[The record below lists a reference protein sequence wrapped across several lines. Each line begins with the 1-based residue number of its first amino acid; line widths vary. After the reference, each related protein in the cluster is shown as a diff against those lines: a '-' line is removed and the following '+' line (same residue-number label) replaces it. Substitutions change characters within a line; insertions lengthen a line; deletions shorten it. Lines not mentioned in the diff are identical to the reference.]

1 MNDSNAWRRARR
13 VVPNANILVQTHR
26 LTKIYGGRSEGA
38 VQVRALDHV
47 DLTVH
52 EGEMLAVMGPS
63 GSGKSTLLNMLGA
76 LDTPTSGDV
85 AIAGQRLTEV
95 ENLARFRAQMVG
107 FVFQMH
113 NLIPTLTAME
123 NVEVPLRGQRMSGAG
138 YSGRQR
144 RERARE
150 MLALVGLSDRENHV
164 PAQLSGGQRQRVA
177 IARALVNDPRLIL
190 ADEPTGNL
198 DSTSGDQVMNLIRD
212 LNQSHGTTILVV
224 THDRQVAQCTERII
238 SMLDGKIV
246 DEHWVSDPLTE
257 DLRNLAQSNLG
268 RALIDGDIP
277 ALSGSPF
284 VCDGALNPIAQELAA
299 YLSDLI

>member
-1 MNDSNAWRRARR
+1 VNDSGAC
-13 VVPNANILVQTHR
+13 VVPNAPILVQTHR
-26 LTKIYGGRSEGA
+26 LTKIYGGHSEGA
-38 VQVRALDHV
+38 VQIRALDHV

-85 AIAGQRLTEV
+85 DIAGQRLAEV
-95 ENLARFRAQMVG
+95 KDLARFRAQMVG
-107 FVFQMH
+107 FIFQMH
-113 NLIPTLTAME
+113 NLIPTLTAVE
-123 NVEVPLRGQRMSGAG
+123 NVEVPLRGQRISGAR
-138 YSGRQR
+138 YSARRR

-224 THDRQVAQCTERII
+224 THDRQVAQCTKRII

-257 DLRNLAQSNLG
+257 DLRNLARSNLG

-284 VCDGALNPIAQELAA
+284 VCEGALDPIAQELAT

>member
-1 MNDSNAWRRARR
+1 MNNSVA
-13 VVPNANILVQTHR
+13 PNVLVQTHS

-38 VQVRALDHV
+38 VQVRALDDV
-47 DLTVH
+47 DLIVH

-85 AIAGQRLTEV
+85 AIAGQRLAEV
-95 ENLARFRAQMVG
+95 KDLSRFRAQMVG

-113 NLIPTLTAME
+113 NLIPTLTAIE
-123 NVEVPLRGQRMSGAG
+123 NTEVPLRGQKIG
-138 YSGRQR
+138 GRQR

-150 MLALVGLSDRENHV
+150 MMALVGLSDRENHV

-177 IARALVNDPRLIL
+177 IARALVNDPRLVL

-198 DSTSGDQVMNLIRD
+198 DSSSGEQVMNLIRE
-212 LNQSHGTTILVV
+212 LNQSQGTTILVV
-224 THDRQVAQCTERII
+224 THDRQVALRTERII

-257 DLRNLAQSNLG
+257 DLRNLAQSDLG
-268 RALIDGDIP
+268 RALIDGDIQ
-277 ALSGSPF
+277 ALSSISADSPF
-284 VCDGALNPIAQELAA
+284 LHHGALSSSAQELAT
-299 YLSDLI
+299 YLSNLI